1 MIVWLTCTY
10 GRYKCLQR
18 NLKCYLDQDYEGSSV
33 MYICNTGLSLRL
45 PDNFELPSN
54 KKIYIDN
61 VSADKFI
68 STGQKFSYA
77 VGRVQELF
85 PEATVI
91 THADD
96 DDIFLPNHLSQ
107 GMIGMDKAI
116 ASNKLAYKPF
126 YSYYRE
132 RKDGELITVLANNT
146 LEPSI
151 FVDAK
156 YLFDKK
162 YANVSVRYHQYW
174 LDPLIDQ
181 GKILIDEK
189 GKATLIYNWGDNGG
203 ENSWNIY
210 KMSGSGNDSYQNYI
224 AHKLYSKD
232 MGMGILIPFE
242 SNVDY
247 YKI

>member
-18 NLKCYLDQDYEGSSV
+18 NLKCYLDQDYSGNSI

-61 VSADKFI
+61 VPADKFT
-68 STGQKFSYA
+68 STGEKFSYA

-85 PEATVI
+85 PEATVV

-96 DDIFLPNHLSQ
+96 DDIFLPHHLAQ
-107 GMIGMDKAI
+107 GEIGIAKAMLQ
-116 ASNKLAYKPF
+116 NKLAYKPF

-132 RKDGELITVLANNT
+132 IKDGKVITVPANNT

-156 YLFDKK
+156 YLFNKR
-162 YANVSVRYHQYW
+162 YAPISIKYHQQW
-174 LDPLIDQ
+174 LNPLIAQD
-181 GKILIDEK
+181 KILIDRE
-189 GKATLIYNWGDNGG
+189 GESTLIYNWADNGPQSNWG
-203 ENSWNIY
+203 VY
-210 KMSGSGNDSYQNYI
+210 KMSGAAEDNYQNYKQ
-224 AHKLYSKD
+224 HREYSRD
-232 MGMGILIPFE
+232 MGAGILVPFE
-242 SNVDY
+242 SNTDY